1 MRPMTRQAW
10 DKPAWLLGLSNAA
23 LIAAF
28 GTTIAA
34 RDARGDA
41 PDLMHRLDLLHD
53 EITRR
58 ARAELLTEDDWT

>member
-1 MRPMTRQAW
+1 MRAW

-28 GTTIAA
+28 GTTIDA

-41 PDLMHRLDLLHD
+41 PDLTHRLDLLHD
-53 EITRR
+53 EIARR
-58 ARAELLTEDDWT
+58 ERAGLLTDNDWSDG